1 MHATLRMKLSIIT
14 TYVLIFTQI
23 FTADSFVHQ
32 PSHFISKQFLS
43 ARRTELYVKTGEQ
56 EKPSA
61 MAVPS
66 DDFAENKEQPVDAL
80 IPVAVNLG
88 EPANREEK
96 FNTIQAEI
104 NAKVAALKKEQQWDN
119 GGDEGAGEAFGKNP
133 LATQNILITMGDQL
147 KKAKLFD
154 SVDEL
159 LTTYVLLLATTS
171 FLVVYLLFLREN
183 FDTFII
189 WWQKTD
195 FDDNEILNKIFN
207 QS

>member
-1 MHATLRMKLSIIT
+1 MIT
-14 TYVLIFTQI
+14 TCVIIFIQK
-23 FTADSFVHQ
+23 FTANGFVQ
-32 PSHFISKQFLS
+32 KPSQLMSKQLLS
-43 ARRTELYVKTGEQ
+43 ARKVRTELFAKTGDQ
-56 EKPSA
+56 EKPSV
-61 MAVPS
+61 MTIPS
-66 DDFAENKEQPVDAL
+66 DDFNENKEQPIDAL

-88 EPANREEK
+88 ETNREEK

-171 FLVVYLLFLREN
+171 FLVVYLLFLRDN
-183 FDTFII
+183 FDNFII
-189 WWQKTD
+189 WFQKTD